1 MTAVGVIGL
10 GGMGSRIARRLID
23 AGHEIV
29 VWNRSP
35 QRVAPLVDLGA
46 DAAATPAQ
54 VASRVEILI
63 TMVADLR
70 ALRSVTEGPDGIAAG
85 ASARASAGASLTV
98 VEMSTIGPAGIAWLA
113 AALPPGTNLLDA
125 PVLGSIG
132 EADAGSL
139 RIYAGGPAALVERVQ
154 PVLSELGCVSHVGA
168 LGAGA
173 ACKLVANATLFAT
186 LASLGEALALAGGL
200 GLSDEAAYEVL
211 AATPLAAQADRRRD
225 AIAAGE
231 YPPRFPLAL
240 ARKDADLVS
249 DAAATAHVE
258 LRVANAARA
267 WLADAERAG
276 HGERDYTAVLGTILA
291 RSGHTTA
298 PLEVVALQAGYD
310 GVIVDLDG
318 VVWLSG
324 RPIDGAVEA
333 IAALRAGGTRI
344 LFLTNDPQ
352 SSRVEQ
358 AGRLT
363 AVGIPATEADVLTS
377 AAALARMLAAQE
389 RFAGSGALVVGSA
402 ALADEIRQAGLRV
415 LAPPMALQA
424 EVVVVGGHEGFSYAD
439 LRAATAAL
447 GNGAALFA
455 TGRDAVFPTSDGLR
469 PATGAI
475 LAAIEVASGV
485 TATIVGKPEPL
496 VFEIAC
502 ESLAGC
508 KRIAVVGDHLDADIS
523 GAKRAGLDAFLVLT
537 GATSRDELDWAA
549 VQPDQVLASLAEFA
563 AGQRAS

>member
-1 MTAVGVIGL
+1 VTAVGVIGL
-10 GGMGSRIARRLID
+10 GGMGSRIAGRLID
-23 AGHEIV
+23 AGHEVV

-35 QRVAPLVDLGA
+35 QRMAPLVDLGA
-46 DAAATPAQ
+46 DAAATPAK

-63 TMVADLR
+63 TMVADLG

-85 ASARASAGASLTV
+85 ARASLIV
-98 VEMSTIGPAGIAWLA
+98 VEMSTVGPAGIAWLA
-113 AALPPGTNLLDA
+113 AALPPGVTLLDA

-139 RIYAGGPAALVERVQ
+139 RIFVGGPDSLVERVQ
-154 PVLSELGCVSHVGA
+154 PVLSELGSVSHVGA
-168 LGAGA
+168 LGSGA

-186 LASLGEALALAGGL
+186 LASLGEALALARAL
-200 GLSDEAAYEVL
+200 GLSDEVAYEVL

-240 ARKDADLVS
+240 ARKDAELVR

-258 LRVANAARA
+258 LRTANAARA

-276 HGERDYTAVLGTILA
+276 SGERDYTAVLGTILGG
-291 RSGHTTA
+291 SGHAKATPEIGA
-298 PLEVVALQAGYD
+298 PTVGYD

-333 IAALRAGGTRI
+333 IAALRSAGTRV

-352 SSRVEQ
+352 SSRAEQ
-358 AGRLT
+358 ARRLT

-377 AAALARMLAAQE
+377 AAALARSLAAQE
-389 RFAGSGALVVGSA
+389 RFVGCGVLVVGST
-402 ALADEIRQAGLRV
+402 ALADEIRHVGLRV
-415 LAPPMALQA
+415 LPSPMALQA

-439 LRAATAAL
+439 LRAATAAV
-447 GNGAALFA
+447 GNGAPLYA

-485 TATIVGKPEPL
+485 TATVVGKPEPL
-496 VFEIAC
+496 VFDIAR

-508 KRIAVVGDHLDADIS
+508 QRIAVVGDHLDADIA
-523 GAKRAGLDAFLVLT
+523 GAKRAGLDAILVLT
-537 GATSRDELDWAA
+537 GATGRDELEWAA

-563 AGQRAS
+563 AGQRVS